1 MKKNI
6 SFFVFLKFMF
16 YIISIFNISSRG
28 RNRQNMTETNIPDNY
43 FDSLTVRY
51 VNFYRNIHDSR
62 PTVREH
68 LRIGLMT
75 GTEVQ
80 RITDSE
86 AETIAA
92 PFVFFRF
99 RGQKNQW
106 KVAPGASRNSFC
118 FDLDGIRAPWIEA
131 TLRQDFPQGYL
142 KITDPVPF
150 QLILDDIHEMFY
162 KPLPLK
168 RYRLPLLAEKF
179 IALIYSEHFLQ
190 QSRNK
195 YERQIQADAN
205 QIFSAPERQYDFG
218 HCAAALGITLV
229 HYRRVFKTIIGLPP
243 YEYLQKCR
251 LGLAIRLLRTEKQLQ
266 IQQIA
271 EKCGFGN
278 ATEFSRFF
286 RKHTGSSPSAYFK
299 KYSE

>member
-1 MKKNI
+1 
-6 SFFVFLKFMF
+6 
-16 YIISIFNISSRG
+16 
-28 RNRQNMTETNIPDNY
+28 MTETNIPDNY

-142 KITDPVPF
+142 KITDPW
-150 QLILDDIHEMFY
+150 
-162 KPLPLK
+162 
-168 RYRLPLLAEKF
+168 
-179 IALIYSEHFLQ
+179 
-190 QSRNK
+190 
-195 YERQIQADAN
+195 
-205 QIFSAPERQYDFG
+205 
-218 HCAAALGITLV
+218 
-229 HYRRVFKTIIGLPP
+229 
-243 YEYLQKCR
+243 
-251 LGLAIRLLRTEKQLQ
+251 
-266 IQQIA
+266 
-271 EKCGFGN
+271 
-278 ATEFSRFF
+278 F
-286 RKHTGSSPSAYFK
+286 RSN
-299 KYSE
+299 